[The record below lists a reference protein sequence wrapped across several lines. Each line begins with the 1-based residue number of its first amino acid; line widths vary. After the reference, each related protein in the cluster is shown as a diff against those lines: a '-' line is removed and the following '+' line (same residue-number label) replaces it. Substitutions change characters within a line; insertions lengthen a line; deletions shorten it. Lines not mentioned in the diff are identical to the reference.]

1 MTDSD
6 TQDPAADAPVES
18 PPPDPYVGRTID
30 GRYLVEAV
38 LGEGGMGVV
47 YAARHKVIDK
57 RVAIKV
63 LRGDLARNKEI
74 TDRFLQEAKAASSIG
89 NPHIVDISDF
99 GTLPDGSTY
108 FVMEFLGGKSL
119 TALMNNAPM
128 PLARLLSISKQIAAG
143 LNAAHEVGIVH
154 RDLKPDNV
162 IVLQRSTPGSTSA
175 GKDFVKI
182 LDFGIAKVGGE
193 ASRLTQA
200 GSIFGTPHYMSPEQA
215 AGTSVDRR
223 TDIYALGIILYEMAS
238 GKVPFD
244 ADNFMGILTQH
255 MYKAP
260 VPILA
265 LVPTPEVPPGLDAI
279 IQKCLSKK
287 VEQRYETMDQL
298 IGDLERVEQG
308 VPPDALAEIMARSG
322 SFAIP
327 GDFYRVSAMPAPVP
341 ATPPSARPNRRPLLI
356 AIAVVGTIGIAALA
370 VSLTGTKPS
379 VAQAPAVAAAPTPPP
394 PRPTAPAPP
403 PPSAV
408 ASTAPAPAA
417 TATMVSVSVTPMTAR
432 VVRRGAPD
440 NLNATSKGI
449 VQLSVDRGA
458 PTTLEVSAPGYKTA
472 EVSADGTTPVLRVD
486 LAFIPQATVPLA
498 TASSKAPPPAP
509 PKPKTPK
516 KCRPGDELCDPFG

>member
-1 MTDSD
+1 
-6 TQDPAADAPVES
+6 
-18 PPPDPYVGRTID
+18 
-30 GRYLVEAV
+30 
-38 LGEGGMGVV
+38 MGVV
-47 YAARHKVIDK
+47 YQARHKVIDK
-57 RVAIKV
+57 KVAIKV

-99 GTLPDGSTY
+99 GNLPDGATY

-119 TALMNNAPM
+119 TDVMGSAPM
-128 PLARLLSISKQIAAG
+128 PLPRLLTIAKQIAAG
-143 LNAAHEVGIVH
+143 LAAAHLAGIVH

-162 IVLQRSTPGSTSA
+162 IIVQRAVPGATSA

-215 AGTSVDRR
+215 AGTQVDHR

-265 LVPTPEVPPGLDAI
+265 LVPAPEIPPGLDAV

-287 VEQRYETMDQL
+287 VDQRYASMDLL
-298 IGDLERVEQG
+298 IADLEKVEQG
-308 VPPDALAEIMARSG
+308 VHPDALSEIMARSG
-322 SFAIP
+322 SFPIP

-341 ATPPSARPNRRPLLI
+341 ASPPPRRPGRLPLVI
-356 AIAVVGTIGIAALA
+356 AMGVVATIGIAAVA
-370 VSLTGTKPS
+370 VSLTNTKPS
-379 VAQAPAVAAAPTPPP
+379 VAQGVAGPSALPPPPASSHAAVAAPPSASTGWSPAPKPAVVESKTIPLTLAVSPSSAKVVRVGSTVNLNDAAAGAKGILEMVVDRDTPTVFEISAPGY
-394 PRPTAPAPP
+394 RTRQVTADGKVSTLRVDLEFAPKPAPP
-403 PPSAV
+403 PP
-408 ASTAPAPAA
+408 
-417 TATMVSVSVTPMTAR
+417 
-432 VVRRGAPD
+432 GA
-440 NLNATSKGI
+440 
-449 VQLSVDRGA
+449 
-458 PTTLEVSAPGYKTA
+458 
-472 EVSADGTTPVLRVD
+472 
-486 LAFIPQATVPLA
+486 
-498 TASSKAPPPAP
+498 
-509 PKPKTPK
+509 KPKH
-516 KCRPGDELCDPFG
+516 KCNPGDELCDPFG